1 MGALRKLLAKSLPFT
16 SLPFGFGAA
25 HRSPEVKT
33 ERGRFDHIL
42 NWRLLSGTHNF
53 PGPDGGTCVN
63 EAAIVAAG
71 LSYRAVVRPQDL
83 PACFSPVIGAYTI
96 RLNDGM
102 PNGPRQKLLPYVTRL
117 AGTADDFAIECRR
130 TECLALATVRV
141 VAANALRHA
150 GLTDHAD
157 AWAAVRDLD
166 GAVALFPKWELD
178 QVDCVKG
185 LRHTTHIAHSAA
197 VGARECRRY
206 GALCLDAADDA
217 GRAAIAAARVA
228 VRVADDT
235 QAQLEVWD
243 EALAALDDILAIGN
257 QAEAVEPAIA
267 SERMEKAKR
276 AALQT
281 IS

>member
-1 MGALRKLLAKSLPFT
+1 MGALRKLLAA
-16 SLPFGFGAA
+16 SLPFGFGTVR
-25 HRSPEVKT
+25 RSPEVKAQ
-33 ERGRFDHIL
+33 GAPFDHIL
-42 NWRLLSGTHNF
+42 NWRLLSGMHDF

-102 PNGPRQKLLPYVTRL
+102 PNEPRQKLLPYVTRL

-130 TECLALATVRV
+130 TECLALAAVRV
-141 VAANALRHA
+141 VAANALRRA
-150 GLTDHAD
+150 GLTDHAA

-166 GAVALFPKWELD
+166 GAVALFPKWEVN
-178 QVDCVKG
+178 QVDSVKG
-185 LRHTTHIAHSAA
+185 LRHATHIAHSAA
-197 VGARECRRY
+197 VGARECHQY
-206 GALCLDAADDA
+206 GSLCLDAADDA
-217 GRAAIAAARVA
+217 GRAVIVAARVA

-235 QAQLEVWD
+235 RAQLEVWD
-243 EALAALDDILAIGN
+243 EALAALDDMLAIGN
-257 QAEAVEPAIA
+257 QAGAVEPAVA
-267 SERMEKAKR
+267 SERMAKAKR

-281 IS
+281 PS